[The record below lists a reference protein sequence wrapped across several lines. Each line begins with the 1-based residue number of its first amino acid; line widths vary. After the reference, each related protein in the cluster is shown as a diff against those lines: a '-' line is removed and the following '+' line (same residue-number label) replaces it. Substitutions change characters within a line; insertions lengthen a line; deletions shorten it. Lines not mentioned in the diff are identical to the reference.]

1 MVATSSQT
9 TTVPIYRKKTGGFT
23 KDGKYR
29 LGQVLLQTRM
39 RQDEGYGLSLQDF
52 AKVVNDHW
60 QQRVIDKDKLWRLE
74 NAAVVRPKTADLT
87 YLAPFTWS
95 EAASRSYTVEELIA
109 IGKEELDPQVDAGN
123 QTPNPN
129 NPINAKTQ

>member
-1 MVATSSQT
+1 MVATSSPT
-9 TTVPIYRKKTGGFT
+9 TKVPIYRKKTGGYT

-52 AKVVNDHW
+52 AEVVNDHW
-60 QQRVIDKDKLWRLE
+60 QKRVIDKDKLWRLE
-74 NAAVVRPKTADLT
+74 NAAVVRPKTEDLT

-95 EAASRSYTVEELIA
+95 EATSRPYTVEELIA
-109 IGKEELDPQVDAGN
+109 IGKEELDPEIDAEKKA
-123 QTPNPN
+123 PP
-129 NPINAKTQ
+129 PIDAINANSQ